1 MRYQNAMIHHA
12 TAEETAELVI
22 HLGRAARL
30 DDGHARLTPAQW
42 TALRFLSRANDSS
55 RTPSAF
61 ASFHATTRGTATQT
75 LKALE
80 AKGLIERR
88 QSPDDGRS
96 VRFAPTTAGLA
107 LLANDPLRDLA
118 EAILAL
124 PADLQAALAM
134 AMPQVVSQLAARRDV
149 PSFGTCRDCRHYEDG
164 RDGAYCACMAAG
176 LAAGETDLLCIN
188 FALEPAPP
196 ALR

>member
-1 MRYQNAMIHHA
+1 MNSQIN
-12 TAEETAELVI
+12 TEEAAELLV

-30 DDGHARLTPAQW
+30 EDGAATLTPAQW
-42 TALRFLSRANDSS
+42 TALRYLARANAAS

-80 AKGLIERR
+80 AKGLIARR

-96 VRFAPTTAGLA
+96 VRFELTDEGQA
-107 LLANDPLRDLA
+107 LLSRDPLRDLA
-118 EAILAL
+118 EAVASL
-124 PADLQAALAM
+124 PADLRSALSQAL
-134 AMPQVVSQLAARRDV
+134 PQVVAHLAARREG
-149 PSFGTCRDCRHYEDG
+149 PSFGTCRDCRHFDDG

-188 FALEPAPP
+188 FALGSSPP
-196 ALR
+196 SLR